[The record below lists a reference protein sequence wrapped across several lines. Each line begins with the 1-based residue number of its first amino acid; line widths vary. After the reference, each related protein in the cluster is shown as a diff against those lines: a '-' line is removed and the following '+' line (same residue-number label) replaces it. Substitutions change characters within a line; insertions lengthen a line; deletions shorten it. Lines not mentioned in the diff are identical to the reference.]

1 MSATPVI
8 RLRSLEKVY
17 GKGEGAVKALTSVD
31 LDVGK
36 GEFLAVM
43 GPSGSG
49 KSTLMNIV
57 GCLDRPTRGTYELNG
72 QDVSRFSDDR
82 LAQVRLVGTGFI
94 FQTFNLIPRLTA
106 LQNVEL
112 PMIYAGLR
120 SRKRRERAREL
131 LDLVGLGHR
140 LEHRPAALSG
150 GECQRV
156 AVARSLVNDPAL
168 LLADEPTGNLDS
180 KSGAEI
186 ITLIEKLH
194 QQSRTVMLITHERD
208 LAERAQRV
216 IHMHDGQV
224 QS

>member
-8 RLRSLEKVY
+8 KLRSLEKVY
-17 GKGEGAVKALTSVD
+17 GKGEGAVTALAEVD
-31 LDVGK
+31 LDVAE

-72 QDVSRFSDDR
+72 QDVSQFSDDR

-112 PMIYAGLR
+112 PMVYAGLR

-194 QQSRTVMLITHERD
+194 QQGRTVMLITHEGE

-216 IHMHDGQV
+216 IHMHDGRV